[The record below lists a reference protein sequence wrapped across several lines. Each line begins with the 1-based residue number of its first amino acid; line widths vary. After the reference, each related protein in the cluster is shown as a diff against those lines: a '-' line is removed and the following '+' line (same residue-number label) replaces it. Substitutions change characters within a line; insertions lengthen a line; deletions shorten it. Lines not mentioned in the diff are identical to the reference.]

1 MSEAEPASSRAEA
14 LLLLTPLARY
24 GDAALLVLRL
34 LVGAFL
40 VWGVA
45 DNLFNAERM
54 REFAEFLDGF
64 GFPAPQ
70 VMAPLSV
77 WAQFLIGIAFIVGVL
92 TRWAGIVCAV
102 NFLIAIV
109 MVDAA
114 GGIRAAF
121 PAASL
126 VVIGLTLATIGA
138 GRFSIDDLLRHTN

>member
-1 MSEAEPASSRAEA
+1 MPEAKPTSSRVDT

-34 LVGAFL
+34 LVGGFL

-45 DNLFNAERM
+45 DNLFSAERM

-77 WAQFLIGIAFIVGVL
+77 WAQFAAGVAFILGAL

-102 NFLIAIV
+102 NFLVAVV
-109 MVDAA
+109 MVDAT

-138 GRFSIDDLLRHTN
+138 GRFSVDRILRHAN